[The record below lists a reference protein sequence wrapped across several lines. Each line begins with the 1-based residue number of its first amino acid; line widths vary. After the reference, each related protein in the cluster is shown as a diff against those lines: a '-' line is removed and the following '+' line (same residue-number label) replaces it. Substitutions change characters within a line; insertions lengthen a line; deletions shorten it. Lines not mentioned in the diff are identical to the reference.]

1 MNHIGVFGN
10 PLARLFL
17 FSLLSL
23 AGFILADARATAQNL
38 YQTEDGKTFEVR
50 LVPVEKEIFLNDRVL
65 LKVEIRN
72 LSDTPLVFLG
82 PGGNRLGSTKSP
94 DFKMTVTQPDG
105 IVLPSEG
112 SIVVNGPVSIE
123 GNSMAIS
130 PETIAPGQTWV
141 HRASV
146 PNAGLLLFPGLHRF
160 SIEYKLYIGIS
171 DPKSKTPLPTRAE
184 TTIDAIPPDD
194 EKIGRLIARLGEIMV
209 TGNDSDAE
217 EAAERLSGLKDQRR
231 VPFFRELLERIN
243 RQGEPKSTNPLNR
256 ARSIERIISILT
268 STNKQEL
275 DPFLEKMLTEGSPAV
290 RLMVE
295 KHIAQNRRPDTL
307 SRRINLASH
316 PDARI
321 RAAVAEGFKQE
332 TDSESFQALLGL
344 RNDDDPSTRSFAISA
359 IEARTPPGDRVQR
372 RPGDR
377 PVTFTLKQGPFPFR
391 LEQPGDFFI
400 EIFCEGPDDHP
411 IFQPKSGRPPMA
423 SISILDRTGKVLLH
437 EPYIKLIG
445 AGRTQTASGTLWHGK
460 LTVPGLP
467 STFAAGTYFLKIET
481 TLDFK
486 TGSSTYEVPRS
497 ENIRLGTSMKVLP
510 RDEKLFR
517 RHIAVAG
524 ETAAKDESGTGDEAI
539 QWLAT
544 SRNRQAVPHLIK
556 IAERYAAELR
566 DRQSDR
572 SLDAQQKGERFRVAV
587 TGLVQF
593 DDATTRGALQTF
605 LGNPNLAIRLGVVN
619 SLLLSPHKTLR
630 PLLIPML
637 NDPIWLIRRY
647 ALSGLRDS
655 TDPEIEPL
663 IRKMLADKDEGVK
676 YEAFHMLLETRRRK
690 LGY

>member
-1 MNHIGVFGN
+1 MKHIGVFGS

-23 AGFILADARATAQNL
+23 AGFYLADIRASAQNL

-72 LSDTPLVFLG
+72 LSDMPLIFLG

-94 DFKMTVTQPDG
+94 HFKMTVTQPDG
-105 IVLPSEG
+105 IVLPVQNSMVLN
-112 SIVVNGPVSIE
+112 SVISIE
-123 GNSMAIS
+123 GPSMAIS

-160 SIEYKLYIGIS
+160 SIEYKLFIGIS
-171 DPKSKTPLPTRAE
+171 DPRTKTPLPTRAE
-184 TTIDAIPPDD
+184 TTIEAIPPDD

-231 VPFFRELLERIN
+231 VPFFRQLLERIN
-243 RQGEPKSTNPLNR
+243 REGEPKSTNPLNG
-256 ARSIERIISILT
+256 ARSIERIVSILAF
-268 STNKQEL
+268 SNNKGL
-275 DPFLEKMLTEGSPAV
+275 DPFLEKMLTDGSPAV

-295 KHIAQNRRPDTL
+295 KHIAQSRRPDTL
-307 SRRINLASH
+307 SRRIDLAGH

-332 TDSESFQALLGL
+332 TDPESFQIFLTMQ
-344 RNDDDPSTRSFAISA
+344 NDDDPSVRGFATRA

-372 RPGDR
+372 RPGDH
-377 PVTFTLKQGPFPFR
+377 PVMFSLKQRPRPFH

-411 IFQPKSGRPPMA
+411 IFQPKYGRPPTA
-423 SISILDRTGKVLLH
+423 SVSLLDRTGKVLLH
-437 EPYIKLIG
+437 EPYVKLIG

-460 LTVPGLP
+460 LTVPGL
-467 STFAAGTYFLKIET
+467 SARFAAGTYFLKIET

-497 ENIRLGTSMKVLP
+497 ENIRLGTSVKVFP

-517 RHIAVAG
+517 RHIAAAG

-544 SRNRQAVPHLIK
+544 SRNRQAIPHLIK
-556 IAERYAAELR
+556 IAERYATELR
-566 DRQSDR
+566 DRESDR

-587 TGLVQF
+587 SGLTQF
-593 DDATTRGALQTF
+593 DDATTRGALQAF
-605 LGNPNLAIRLGVVN
+605 LGNPNLVIRMGVVN
-619 SLLLSPHKTLR
+619 SILLSPHRTFR

-637 NDPIWLIRRY
+637 NDPIWLIQFY
-647 ALSGLRDS
+647 ALMGLHDS
-655 TDPEIEPL
+655 TDPEVERL
-663 IRKMLADKDEGVK
+663 CRKLLADENERVK
-676 YEAFHMLLETRRRK
+676 GEAFRFLLEIRRRK

>member
-1 MNHIGVFGN
+1 MKHICVFGN

-17 FSLLSL
+17 FTLVSL
-23 AGFILADARATAQNL
+23 AGFLLADIRASAQNL

-50 LVPVEKEIFLNDRVL
+50 LVPIEKEIFLNDRVL

-82 PGGNRLGSTKSP
+82 PGGTRLGSTKSP
-94 DFKMTVTQPDG
+94 HFKMTVTQPDG
-105 IVLPSEG
+105 IVLPGENSMVLN
-112 SIVVNGPVSIE
+112 SVISIE
-123 GNSMAIS
+123 GPSMAIS

-160 SIEYKLYIGIS
+160 SIEYKLFIGIS
-171 DPKSKTPLPTRAE
+171 DPKTKTPISTRAE
-184 TTIDAIPPDD
+184 TTIEAIPPDD

-217 EAAERLSGLKDQRR
+217 EAAQRLSGLKDQRR
-231 VPFFRELLERIN
+231 VPFFRQLLERIN
-243 RQGEPKSTNPLNR
+243 REGEPKSTNPLNG
-256 ARSIERIISILT
+256 ARSIERVVSILA
-268 STNKQEL
+268 SSNNKEL
-275 DPFLEKMLTEGSPAV
+275 DPFLEKMLTDGSPAV

-295 KHIAQNRRPDTL
+295 KHIAQSRHPDTL
-307 SRRINLASH
+307 SRRLNLASH

-391 LEQPGDFFI
+391 LEQPGDFLV
-400 EIFCEGPDDHP
+400 EIFCEGPEDQP
-411 IFQPKSGRPPMA
+411 IFQPKYNRPPTA
-423 SISILDRTGKVLLH
+423 SVSLLDRTGKVLLH
-437 EPYIKLIG
+437 EPSVKLIG
-445 AGRTQTASGTLWHGK
+445 AGRTQTASGTLWRGK

-467 STFAAGTYFLKIET
+467 ATFAAGTYFLKIET

-486 TGSSTYEVPRS
+486 TRSSTYEAPRS
-497 ENIRLGTSMKVLP
+497 EPVRLGTSIKILP

-517 RHIAVAG
+517 RHIAAAR

-556 IAERYAAELR
+556 IAERYATELR
-566 DRQSDR
+566 DRESDQ
-572 SLDAQQKGERFRVAV
+572 SLDAHQKGEQFRVAV
-587 TGLVQF
+587 IGLVQF
-593 DDATTRGALQTF
+593 DDETTRGALQTF
-605 LGNPNLAIRLGVVN
+605 LKNPNLVIRGGVLNAIF
-619 SLLLSPHKTLR
+619 LSPHKTLR
-630 PLLIPML
+630 SLLIPL
-637 NDPIWLIRRY
+637 LEDPIWIIRSN
-647 ALSGLRDS
+647 ALGSLYGS
-655 TDPEIEPL
+655 TDPEVERL
-663 IRKMLADKDEGVK
+663 CRKLLADEKEVVK
-676 YEAFHMLLETRRRK
+676 YQAFSLLLEIRRRK